1 MRQAANGIQRI
12 NAHPELQ
19 AIFPAKRATL
29 RVFREMSSSK
39 ALAFEPEPGGSALP
53 NDSGAYEAS
62 RWDVDF
68 LSTRELLRGRRFGI
82 SAAAK
87 TVRFPV
93 RMLRYWFTYH
103 LLAAEYRRVGRPLDI
118 LELGTHNGQM
128 FTFARFAAGRV
139 GTEAPRYRRWL
150 GVDAMPKRNI
160 LRLAGYRDIIQAD
173 IEEPNLALPDSF
185 DSAICLHILEH
196 TADPLGA
203 LRKVADALRPGGS
216 IIGGS
221 PVLPHCLI
229 GLRERQLRRTAQ
241 KFGHVTVF
249 SPARVRALAE
259 AAGLTIEF
267 LSGAY
272 CIRHKGFFLEN
283 SRAWLRFNLRWGR
296 AFPWWPGEIHWL
308 ARKPR

>member
-1 MRQAANGIQRI
+1 
-12 NAHPELQ
+12 
-19 AIFPAKRATL
+19 
-29 RVFREMSSSK
+29 MSSSK
-39 ALAFEPEPGGSALP
+39 ALGNEPALEGGTSP
-53 NDSGAYEAS
+53 NEWDSAYEMT
-62 RWDVDF
+62 RWEVDF

-103 LLAAEYRRVGRPLDI
+103 LLAAEYRRVGRPLDV

-128 FTFARFAAGRV
+128 FTFAQLAAGRV
-139 GTEAPRYRRWL
+139 GAEAPRYRRWV
-150 GVDAMPKRNI
+150 GVDAVPKRNI
-160 LRLAGYRDIIQAD
+160 LRLAGYREVLQAD
-173 IEEPNLALPDSF
+173 IEAPNLTLPDSF
-185 DSAICLHILEH
+185 DSAVCLHILEH

-203 LRKVADALRPGGS
+203 LRKVTDALRPGGS

-229 GLRERQLRRTAQ
+229 NLRERQLRRTAQ
-241 KFGHVTVF
+241 MFGHVTVF
-249 SPARVRALAE
+249 SPERVRALAE
-259 AAGLTIEF
+259 EAGLTIEF

-272 CIRHKGFFLEN
+272 CMRHKGFFLDN
-283 SRAWLRFNLRWGR
+283 SRTWLRFNLRWGR

-308 ARKPR
+308 ARKPL